1 MKLDSYIEV
10 HASCLVSA
18 SWVMR
23 KRVKLHVSTSIAA
36 AFPWCRRERRYNF
49 FKKIKPPNISP
60 VIGPPA
66 LKCSPCTKKFQVMMS
81 TQALEVGGSR
91 SNSSLPLMYDL
102 IHYFTPLFLFFICE
116 AAAAVCATCNIYLM
130 GSVKIQWKDGVNVSV
145 LCPVHTHVKTT
156 KSYIS
161 ALWQALNLSIIVS
174 NTLVLLIWGATP
186 WQRL

>member
-1 MKLDSYIEV
+1 MKDATLKLDSYIEV

-91 SNSSLPLMYDL
+91 SNSSLPLIVWPHSLLHPSVPFLHLWSSSSSLCHLQHLSHGLCKNSVKRWCKCFSTMPSTHTRENHQIL
-102 IHYFTPLFLFFICE
+102 HKCTVTSTKSIHY
-116 AAAAVCATCNIYLM
+116 
-130 GSVKIQWKDGVNVSV
+130 S
-145 LCPVHTHVKTT
+145 
-156 KSYIS
+156 
-161 ALWQALNLSIIVS
+161 
-174 NTLVLLIWGATP
+174 
-186 WQRL
+186 